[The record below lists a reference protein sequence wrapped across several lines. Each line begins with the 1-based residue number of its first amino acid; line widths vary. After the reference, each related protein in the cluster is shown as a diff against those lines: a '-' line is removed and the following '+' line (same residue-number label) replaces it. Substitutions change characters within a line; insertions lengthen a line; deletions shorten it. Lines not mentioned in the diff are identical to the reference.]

1 MMCSCFLF
9 KQKTAYDMRISDWS
23 SDVCS
28 SDLLLRSL
36 GLVLALHREFVLC
49 LAGDL
54 ELLGDILRRGAHVV
68 TVEGI
73 PQAIADHGVDEA
85 EVAHLLAGPQ
95 IGGMGRLA
103 HAFLAAGDDAAAEIG
118 RASCRARVGQSVSL
132 QVCSVSLN

>member
-1 MMCSCFLF
+1 M
-9 KQKTAYDMRISDWS
+9 A
-23 SDVCS
+23 DVFVLVDDGVALATLDGDRN
-28 SDLLLRSL
+28 DLVLELAGLLRSL

-95 IGGMGRLA
+95 IRSEEHTSEL
-103 HAFLAAGDDAAAEIG
+103 
-118 RASCRARVGQSVSL
+118 QSLMRISYAVFCL
-132 QVCSVSLN
+132 KKKIVHTKC

>member
-1 MMCSCFLF
+1 MIRRPPRSTRTDTLF
-9 KQKTAYDMRISDWS
+9 PYTT
-23 SDVCS
+23 
-28 SDLLLRSL
+28 LFRS
-36 GLVLALHREFVLC
+36 

-85 EVAHLLAGPQ
+85 EVAHLLASPQ

-103 HAFLAAGDDAAAEIG
+103 HAFLAAGDDDAAVAVDDRSEET
-118 RASCRARVGQSVSL
+118 R
-132 QVCSVSLN
+132 LNSSP